1 VWATTTPANN
11 ESNPD
16 DAEAYNTVALQVMH
30 KHQIPVNDLYR
41 FVRNSQL
48 PMNGCHFP
56 REASERLG
64 NQVAGQ
70 LFDAVAKDQADP
82 SPAKPSR

>member
-1 VWATTTPANN
+1 
-11 ESNPD
+11 
-16 DAEAYNTVALQVMH
+16 
-30 KHQIPVNDLYR
+30 
-41 FVRNSQL
+41 
-48 PMNGCHFP
+48 MNGCHFP